1 MDKETHKK
9 ICGAKRKNAEGKVCQ
24 KSPAKGRT
32 RCRFHGG
39 ASLSGIASPTFKHG
53 RYSKVLP
60 TGLRKKFEEAGK
72 DPLLL
77 SHEPELKLLDV
88 KISDLIGELGQG
100 GGLEATAELQ
110 KAWKEFQ
117 AAKLAGDETRVA
129 TCISTMNGIFQR
141 GKSVA
146 DIWQQILDCIEARR
160 KILESESKRLKEQ
173 GQTMGVEQ
181 LLAIIEYIVDVIRQ
195 SVLKYA
201 DRDTASKILSKVTG
215 DIGAMV
221 SGSVPRSAATE
232 RLLA

>member
-24 KSPAKGRT
+24 NSPAKGRT

-100 GGLEATAELQ
+100 GGPETSAELQ
-110 KAWKEFQ
+110 KAWKEFL
-117 AAKLAGDETRVA
+117 AANVAGDEARVA
-129 TCISTMNGIFQR
+129 TCLSTMDGIFQR
-141 GKSVA
+141 GNSVA
-146 DIWQQILDCIEARR
+146 GIWRQIFDCIEARR
-160 KILESESKRLKEQ
+160 KILESESKRLKDQ

-181 LLAIIEYIVDVIRQ
+181 ILALIEYLVDVIHQ
-195 SVLKYA
+195 SVTRYA
-201 DRDTASKILSKVTG
+201 DRDTAKKILSKVTT
-215 DIGAMV
+215 DIGAVV
-221 SGSVPRSAATE
+221 SGSVPRSAATM